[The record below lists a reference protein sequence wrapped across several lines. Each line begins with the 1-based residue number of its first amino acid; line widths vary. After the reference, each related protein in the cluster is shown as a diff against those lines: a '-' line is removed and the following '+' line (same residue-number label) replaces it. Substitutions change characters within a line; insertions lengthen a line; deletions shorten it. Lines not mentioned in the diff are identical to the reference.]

1 MSDAALDQLV
11 ETGWGSP
18 EPEISEK
25 ECCDPLA
32 MSAMDV
38 GKKGEVCLSFQV
50 LVHLGLLSLGPA
62 NPNRLL
68 CLLQYLCGIVEHK
81 FWSLPAVA
89 SNPIFP
95 PCTSSCVASD
105 KYDL

>member
-1 MSDAALDQLV
+1 MVVGKPALSLAYFPCLPNEDIGQQIDSMSDAALDQLV
-11 ETGWGSP
+11 ELGWGSP

-68 CLLQYLCGIVEHK
+68 CLLQYLCR
-81 FWSLPAVA
+81 
-89 SNPIFP
+89 
-95 PCTSSCVASD
+95 
-105 KYDL
+105 